1 MGLTAIW
8 GTTEE
13 KTSEVKVRSS
23 ETIQTKKKNVIVL
36 ELLWGRCPCCPP
48 YPPPPPGASPY
59 ATEPGGSFS
68 AGLCAAM
75 PGTHP
80 HGHEPAGP
88 EGTSGQGPYTC
99 E

>member
-48 YPPPPPGASPY
+48 YPPPAR
-59 ATEPGGSFS
+59 
-68 AGLCAAM
+68 GLTLCHRARRQFLRRVVCCHARYSS
-75 PGTHP
+75 TR
-80 HGHEPAGP
+80 ARACR
-88 EGTSGQGPYTC
+88 S
-99 E
+99 